1 MLCYYTYVFVSKWE
15 IFIFDEGAAFQ
26 DSTKSITFITL
37 AVTMWHWI
45 SLMDSS
51 IHFYFSNYE
60 TYNFYGMYVHILELC
75 SEILELLVVLQFFI
89 YLMFIVW
96 NRYTHY
102 PATAYFY
109 FMGSP
114 YLRQSFC
121 FFYFSL
127 LYIHASFRIEKSIQ
141 HQSYRFERLSD
152 NKVTSVWICVTNN
165 NKWLKF

>member
-75 SEILELLVVLQFFI
+75 SEILELLVLQFFI

-102 PATAYFY
+102 PATAYFT
-109 FMGSP
+109 SWV
-114 YLRQSFC
+114 LRTYAKVSV
-121 FFYFSL
+121 FFTLVCYT
-127 LYIHASFRIEKSIQ
+127 YMPP
-141 HQSYRFERLSD
+141 FE
-152 NKVTSVWICVTNN
+152 
-165 NKWLKF
+165 LKNQFNINHIGLKGWVIIR